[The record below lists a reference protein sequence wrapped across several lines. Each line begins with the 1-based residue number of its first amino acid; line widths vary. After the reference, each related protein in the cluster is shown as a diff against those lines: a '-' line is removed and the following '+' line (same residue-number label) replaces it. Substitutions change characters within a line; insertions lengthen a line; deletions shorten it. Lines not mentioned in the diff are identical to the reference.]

1 MKQTNKA
8 PKENIYICPSSV
20 EPMAGEYFVCIHSFF
35 IHEYL
40 LSAYIG
46 LHGNQGPGNTATD
59 KADMSSA
66 VKYLTLAWKETSK
79 THAHKLKKEDYVWVT
94 VLSKMLCKLIR
105 KECSWEG
112 AVLARVVRIELSEM
126 CQYPF
131 NLDMNNAIEGA
142 MQSLGEELS
151 SRENIKL
158 QRLWV

>member
-1 MKQTNKA
+1 M
-8 PKENIYICPSSV
+8 
-20 EPMAGEYFVCIHSFF
+20 
-35 IHEYL
+35 
-40 LSAYIG
+40 
-46 LHGNQGPGNTATD
+46 
-59 KADMSSA
+59 
-66 VKYLTLAWKETSK
+66 
-79 THAHKLKKEDYVWVT
+79 
-94 VLSKMLCKLIR
+94 LSKMLCKLIR

-158 QRLWV
+158 QRL